1 MKVILKKAV
10 VVVTIG
16 MMAMLQSCSSNDDL
30 DGYTPTNFNVGG
42 KVEKGPFVRGTAI
55 QMQPLDADLDETGE
69 SFTSTITDNE
79 GTFTF
84 GSKLLKS
91 PYVKLSA
98 SGYYFNEVTGELSKG
113 TLALN
118 AVANLQNAADVNLNI
133 LSHLKYQRVM
143 DLVSK
148 DGKSFKEANNQ
159 AQEEVLKT
167 FGLEK
172 YAKTDVNHFSITSG
186 TDEAA
191 ALIAVSS
198 LILYNRSEAQITEYL
213 SQLSEEFAEDG
224 NFSETTKLQIRK
236 DMFSLES
243 KLPQIAENIK
253 KRYQEMGK
261 EVAVKNL
268 IYYFDWDGD
277 GTAGNEI
284 APENHPVSLEAN
296 NINVPM
302 EGGSYEVKVNTT
314 VPVYLERPSISGD
327 DISNLTPVWGMEIYE
342 TGSGSE
348 PSINYTKELNNNILK
363 VVVKAASFRK
373 EQTASIPLYDGM
385 GNVVASLSLTQQAN
399 PNAEIIVP
407 RLGSEGISLVSD
419 FMRSLSEAVTLE
431 AGINYCYTKIINNPR
446 LVAPS
451 LVAPISSS
459 EPNIRNCWIDSYQAL
474 NMIARLYRADAMYRA
489 VYSPYLNVYRDLC
502 YYQLLTWWGGV
513 VVIPNTGFDGYV
525 DSYVSRTSE
534 SGILQMLEEELLDAI
549 KDLDEKKCVAF
560 AINANDALFVSKDV
574 ARILLAKV
582 YMYQQK
588 WAAASELLQQV
599 VDKNIYSM
607 EKVPTKYTSENKD
620 LILALNFSNGSR
632 ASRVNVDGSPEDV
645 VPIMTT
651 TDVKL
656 LYAECEIHLGNN
668 AKASKYISEVGNI
681 NGISGTNVSV
691 EGIKQLRK
699 SLKLQDYFAFL
710 KRNGL
715 AMKEL
720 GLEKYQLLL
729 PIPQNEINA
738 NPNLTQNPGY

>member
-10 VVVTIG
+10 MVVTIG

-143 DLVSK
+143 DLVAK

-327 DISNLTPVWGMEIYE
+327 DISNLTPVLGMEIYE

-419 FMRSLSEAVTLE
+419 FMRSLSEAVTRE
-431 AGINYCYTKIINNPR
+431 AQINYRYTKIINDPR
-446 LVAPS
+446 F
-451 LVAPISSS
+451 VAPISSS
-459 EPNIRNCWIDSYQAL
+459 ESNIRKCWIDSYQAL

-534 SGILQMLEEELLDAI
+534 SDILQMLEEELLDAI
-549 KDLDEKKCVAF
+549 KNLDEKKCVAF
-560 AINANDALFVSKDV
+560 ATNANDALFVSKDV

-588 WAAASELLQQV
+588 WAAASNLLQQV

-620 LILALNFSNGSR
+620 LILALKFGIGSR
-632 ASRVNVDGSPEDV
+632 DSRVNVDGSPEDV

-656 LYAECEIHLGNN
+656 LYAECQIHLGNN

-729 PIPQNEINA
+729 PIPENELMV

>member
-42 KVEKGPFVRGTAI
+42 KIEKGPFVRGTAI

-143 DLVSK
+143 NLVAK

-284 APENHPVSLEAN
+284 APENHPVSLETN

-314 VPVYLERPSISGD
+314 VPVYLERPSFSEIENYPSVSVSG
-327 DISNLTPVWGMEIYE
+327 TEIYE
-342 TGSGSE
+342 TGSGNE
-348 PSINYTKELNNNILK
+348 PCINYTKELNNNILK

-373 EQTASIPLYDGM
+373 EQAVSIPLYDGM
-385 GNVVASLSLTQQAN
+385 GNEVACLNLTQQAN

-407 RLGSEGISLVSD
+407 RLGSVGISLVSD

-431 AGINYCYTKIINNPR
+431 AGMNYRYTKIINDSR
-446 LVAPS
+446 F
-451 LVAPISSS
+451 VAPIRSS
-459 EPNIRNCWIDSYQAL
+459 EPNIHNCWINSYQAL
-474 NMIARLYRADAMYRA
+474 NMIARLYRVDSMYRA

-502 YYQLLTWWGGV
+502 YYQMLTWWGGV
-513 VVIPNTGFDGYV
+513 VVIPNIGFDGYV

-560 AINANDALFVSKDV
+560 ATNANDALFVSKDV

-588 WAAASELLQQV
+588 WAAASNLLQQV

-620 LILALNFSNGSR
+620 LILALKFGIGSR
-632 ASRVNVDGSPEDV
+632 ASRVNVDGSPEEV

-681 NGISGTNVSV
+681 NGVSGTNVSV

-729 PIPQNEINA
+729 PIPQNELMG
-738 NPNLTQNPGY
+738 NPNLNQNPGY

>member
-55 QMQPLDADLDETGE
+55 QMQPLDAELDETGE

-143 DLVSK
+143 DLVAK

-159 AQEEVLKT
+159 AQEEVLKI

-284 APENHPVSLEAN
+284 APENHPVRLETN

-314 VPVYLERPSISGD
+314 VPVYLERPSIPGD
-327 DISNLTPVWGMEIYE
+327 DIYDNSTSVSGMEIYE
-342 TGSGSE
+342 TGSE
-348 PSINYTKELNNNILK
+348 PCINYTKELNNNILK

-373 EQTASIPLYDGM
+373 EQAVSIPLYDGM
-385 GNVVASLSLTQQAN
+385 GNVVASLNLTQQAN

-407 RLGSEGISLVSD
+407 RLGSDGIRLVSGL
-419 FMRSLSEAVTLE
+419 MERLANAVTLE
-431 AGINYCYTKIINNPR
+431 AQMNYRYTKIINDPHF
-446 LVAPS
+446 
-451 LVAPISSS
+451 VAPISSS
-459 EPNIRNCWIDSYQAL
+459 EPNINNCWRYSYQAL
-474 NMIARLYRADAMYRA
+474 NRIAMLYRADAMYRA

-502 YYQLLTWWGGV
+502 YYQMLIWWGGV
-513 VVIPNTGFDGYV
+513 VVVPNAGFE
-525 DSYVSRTSE
+525 SYADPSRTSE
-534 SGILQMLEEELLDAI
+534 SSILQMLEEELVEAI
-549 KDLDEKKCVAF
+549 RNLDEKKCVAF
-560 AINANDALFVSKDV
+560 ATNANDALFVSKDV

-588 WAAASELLQQV
+588 WAAASNLLQKV
-599 VDKNIYSM
+599 VDKSIYPI

-620 LILALNFSNGSR
+620 LILALMVGNESR
-632 ASRVNVDGSPEDV
+632 ASRVYADGSPEDV

-668 AKASKYISEVGNI
+668 AKASKYISEVDNV
-681 NGISGTNVSV
+681 NGISGTSVSV

-715 AMKEL
+715 AIKEL

-729 PIPQNEINA
+729 PIPQNEINM
-738 NPNLTQNPGY
+738 NPNMTQNPGY

>member
-143 DLVSK
+143 DLVAK

-284 APENHPVSLEAN
+284 APENHPVSLETN

-314 VPVYLERPSISGD
+314 VPVYLERPSIPGD
-327 DISNLTPVWGMEIYE
+327 DISNLTPVLGMGIYE

-373 EQTASIPLYDGM
+373 EQAVSIPLYDGM

-407 RLGSEGISLVSD
+407 RLGSDGISCVSE
-419 FMRSLSEAVTLE
+419 FMKSLANAVTLE
-431 AGINYCYTKIINNPR
+431 AQMNFRYTKIINDPNF
-446 LVAPS
+446 
-451 LVAPISSS
+451 VAPIRSS
-459 EPNIRNCWIDSYQAL
+459 EPNIRKCWNDSYQAL
-474 NMIARLYRADAMYRA
+474 NMIARLYRADTMYRA

-502 YYQLLTWWGGV
+502 YYQMLIWWGGV
-513 VVIPNTGFDGYV
+513 VVMPNAGFEGYA
-525 DSYVSRTSE
+525 DSYVPRTSE
-534 SGILQMLEEELLDAI
+534 SSILQMLEEELVEAI
-549 KDLDEKKCVAF
+549 RNLDEKKCVAF
-560 AINANDALFVSKDV
+560 ATNANDALFVSKDV

-588 WAAASELLQQV
+588 WAAASNLLQQV

-607 EKVPTKYTSENKD
+607 EKVPTKYTSESKD
-620 LILALNFSNGSR
+620 LILALKVGNESR
-632 ASRVNVDGSPEDV
+632 ASRVNVDGSPEEV

-729 PIPQNEINA
+729 PIPQDEINA
-738 NPNLTQNPGY
+738 NPSLNQNPGY

>member
-143 DLVSK
+143 NLVSK

-327 DISNLTPVWGMEIYE
+327 DISNLTPVLGMEIYE

-431 AGINYCYTKIINNPR
+431 AGINYRYTKIINDPR
-446 LVAPS
+446 F
-451 LVAPISSS
+451 VAPISSS

-502 YYQLLTWWGGV
+502 YYQMLIWWGGV
-513 VVIPNTGFDGYV
+513 VVMPNAGFEGYA
-525 DSYVSRTSE
+525 DSYVPRTSE
-534 SGILQMLEEELLDAI
+534 SSILQMLEEELVEAI
-549 KDLDEKKCVAF
+549 RNLDEKKCVAF
-560 AINANDALFVSKDV
+560 ATNANDALFVSKDV

-588 WAAASELLQQV
+588 WAAASDLLQQV

-620 LILALNFSNGSR
+620 LIWSFAEYR
-632 ASRVNVDGSPEDV
+632 ITRVSRVYVDGSPEEV

-656 LYAECEIHLGNN
+656 LYAECQIHLGNN
-668 AKASKYISEVGNI
+668 AKASKYISEVGNV
-681 NGISGTNVSV
+681 NGISGTNISV

-729 PIPQNEINA
+729 PIPQNGIDM

>member
-143 DLVSK
+143 DLVAK

-284 APENHPVSLEAN
+284 APENHPVSLETN

-314 VPVYLERPSISGD
+314 VPVYLERPSFSEIENYPSVSVSG
-327 DISNLTPVWGMEIYE
+327 TEIYE
-342 TGSGSE
+342 TGSGNE
-348 PSINYTKELNNNILK
+348 PCINYTKELNNNILK

-373 EQTASIPLYDGM
+373 EQAVSIPLYDGM
-385 GNVVASLSLTQQAN
+385 GNVVARLNLTQQAN

-407 RLGSEGISLVSD
+407 RLGSDGISCVSE
-419 FMRSLSEAVTLE
+419 FMKSLSDAVTVE
-431 AGINYCYTKIINNPR
+431 AQMNYRYTKIINDSR
-446 LVAPS
+446 F
-451 LVAPISSS
+451 VAPIRSS
-459 EPNIRNCWIDSYQAL
+459 EPNIHNCYINSYQAL

-489 VYSPYLNVYRDLC
+489 VYSPYLNVYRDMC
-502 YYQLLTWWGGV
+502 YYQMLIWWGGV
-513 VVIPNTGFDGYV
+513 VVVPNAGFEGYA
-525 DSYVSRTSE
+525 DSYVPRTSE
-534 SGILQMLEEELLDAI
+534 SSILQMLEEELVEAI
-549 KDLDEKKCVAF
+549 RNLDEKKCVAF
-560 AINANDALFVSKDV
+560 ATNANDALFVSKDV

-588 WAAASELLQQV
+588 WAAASNLLQQV

-620 LILALNFSNGSR
+620 LILALKVGNESR
-632 ASRVNVDGSPEDV
+632 DSRVNVDGSPEKV

-668 AKASKYISEVGNI
+668 AKASKYISEVDNV
-681 NGISGTNVSV
+681 NGISGTSVSV

-729 PIPQNEINA
+729 PIPQDEINA
-738 NPNLTQNPGY
+738 NPSLNQNPGY

>member
-143 DLVSK
+143 DLVAK

-314 VPVYLERPSISGD
+314 VPVYLERPSFSEIENYPSVSVSGM
-327 DISNLTPVWGMEIYE
+327 GIYE

-373 EQTASIPLYDGM
+373 EQAVSIPLYDGM
-385 GNVVASLSLTQQAN
+385 GNEVARLNLTQQAN

-407 RLGSEGISLVSD
+407 RLGSDGISCVSE
-419 FMRSLSEAVTLE
+419 FMESLANAVTLE
-431 AGINYCYTKIINNPR
+431 AQMNYRYTKIINDSR
-446 LVAPS
+446 F
-451 LVAPISSS
+451 VAPIRSN

-560 AINANDALFVSKDV
+560 ATNANDALFVSKDV

-588 WAAASELLQQV
+588 WAAASNLLQQV

-620 LILALNFSNGSR
+620 LILALKFGNGSR

-681 NGISGTNVSV
+681 NGISGTTVSV

-729 PIPQNEINA
+729 PIPQNELMV

>member
-84 GSKLLKS
+84 GSKQLKS

-133 LSHLKYQRVM
+133 LSHRKYQRVM
-143 DLVSK
+143 DLVAK

-284 APENHPVSLEAN
+284 APENHPVSLETN
-296 NINVPM
+296 NINVPI

-314 VPVYLERPSISGD
+314 VPVYLERPSFSEIENYPSVSVSG
-327 DISNLTPVWGMEIYE
+327 TEIYE
-342 TGSGSE
+342 AGSGSE
-348 PSINYTKELNNNILK
+348 PCINYTKELNNNILK

-373 EQTASIPLYDGM
+373 EQAVSIPLYDGM
-385 GNVVASLSLTQQAN
+385 GNEVTRLNLTQQAN

-407 RLGSEGISLVSD
+407 RLGSVGISCVSE
-419 FMRSLSEAVTLE
+419 FMMSLAKAVTLE
-431 AGINYCYTKIINNPR
+431 AQMNYRYTKIIND
-446 LVAPS
+446 PS
-451 LVAPISSS
+451 FVAPIRSN
-459 EPNIRNCWIDSYQAL
+459 ETNIHNCWINSYQAL

-502 YYQLLTWWGGV
+502 YYQMLIWWGGV
-513 VVIPNTGFDGYV
+513 VVMPNAGFEGYA
-525 DSYVSRTSE
+525 DSYVPRTSE
-534 SGILQMLEEELLDAI
+534 SSILQMLEEELVEAI
-549 KDLDEKKCVAF
+549 RNLDEKKCVAF
-560 AINANDALFVSKDV
+560 ATNANDALFVSKDV

-588 WAAASELLQQV
+588 WAAASNLLQQV

-607 EKVPTKYTSENKD
+607 EKVPTKYTSENKN
-620 LILALNFSNGSR
+620 LILALKFGNESR
-632 ASRVNVDGSPEDV
+632 ASRVYVDGSPEKV
-645 VPIMTT
+645 VPIMTS

-668 AKASKYISEVGNI
+668 AKASKYISEVSNI
-681 NGISGTNVSV
+681 NGISRTNVSV

-738 NPNLTQNPGY
+738 NPSLNQNPGY

>member
-1 MKVILKKAV
+1 
-10 VVVTIG
+10 
-16 MMAMLQSCSSNDDL
+16 
-30 DGYTPTNFNVGG
+30 
-42 KVEKGPFVRGTAI
+42 
-55 QMQPLDADLDETGE
+55 
-69 SFTSTITDNE
+69 
-79 GTFTF
+79 
-84 GSKLLKS
+84 
-91 PYVKLSA
+91 
-98 SGYYFNEVTGELSKG
+98 
-113 TLALN
+113 
-118 AVANLQNAADVNLNI
+118 
-133 LSHLKYQRVM
+133 M
-143 DLVSK
+143 DLVAK

-243 KLPQIAENIK
+243 KLSQIAENIK

-284 APENHPVSLEAN
+284 APENHPVSLETN

-314 VPVYLERPSISGD
+314 VPVYLERPSIPGD
-327 DISNLTPVWGMEIYE
+327 DIYDNSTSVWGMKIYE
-342 TGSGSE
+342 TGSGSV
-348 PSINYTKELNNNILK
+348 PSINYTKELKNNILK

-373 EQTASIPLYDGM
+373 EQAVSIPLYDGM
-385 GNVVASLSLTQQAN
+385 GNVVARLNLTQQAN

-407 RLGSEGISLVSD
+407 RLGSDGISCVSE
-419 FMRSLSEAVTLE
+419 FMKSLSDAVTVE
-431 AGINYCYTKIINNPR
+431 AQMNYRYTKIINDSR
-446 LVAPS
+446 F
-451 LVAPISSS
+451 VAPIRSS
-459 EPNIRNCWIDSYQAL
+459 EPNIHNCWINSYQAL

-489 VYSPYLNVYRDLC
+489 VYSPYLNVYRDMC
-502 YYQLLTWWGGV
+502 YYQMLIWWGGV
-513 VVIPNTGFDGYV
+513 VVVPNAGFE
-525 DSYVSRTSE
+525 SYADPSRTSE
-534 SGILQMLEEELLDAI
+534 SSILQMLEEELVEAI
-549 KDLDEKKCVAF
+549 RNLDEKKCVAF
-560 AINANDALFVSKDV
+560 ATNANDALFVSKDV

-588 WAAASELLQQV
+588 WAAASNLLQKV
-599 VDKNIYSM
+599 VDKSIYPI

-620 LILALNFSNGSR
+620 LILALMVGNESR
-632 ASRVNVDGSPEDV
+632 ASRVYVDGSPEDV

-668 AKASKYISEVGNI
+668 AKASKYISEVDNV
-681 NGISGTNVSV
+681 NGISGTSVSV

-715 AMKEL
+715 AIKEL

-729 PIPQNEINA
+729 PIPENA
-738 NPNLTQNPGY
+738 IDMNPNLTQNPGY

>member
-143 DLVSK
+143 DLVAK

-327 DISNLTPVWGMEIYE
+327 DIYDNTTPVLEIGIYE
-342 TGSGSE
+342 TGSGNE
-348 PSINYTKELNNNILK
+348 PCINYTKELNNNILK

-373 EQTASIPLYDGM
+373 EQAVSIPLYDGM
-385 GNVVASLSLTQQAN
+385 GNEVASLNLTQQAN
-399 PNAEIIVP
+399 PNAGIIVP
-407 RLGSEGISLVSD
+407 RLGSDGISCVFG
-419 FMRSLSEAVTLE
+419 FMESLANAVTLE
-431 AGINYCYTKIINNPR
+431 AQMNYRYTKIIND
-446 LVAPS
+446 PS
-451 LVAPISSS
+451 FVAPIRSS
-459 EPNIRNCWIDSYQAL
+459 ESNIHDCWINSYQAL
-474 NMIARLYRADAMYRA
+474 NRIASLYRADAMYRA

-502 YYQLLTWWGGV
+502 YYQMLIWWGGV
-513 VVIPNTGFDGYV
+513 VVMPNAGFGSCADP
-525 DSYVSRTSE
+525 SRTSE
-534 SGILQMLEEELLDAI
+534 SSILQMLEEELVEAI
-549 KDLDEKKCVAF
+549 RNLDEKKCVAF
-560 AINANDALFVSKDV
+560 ATNANDALFVSKDV

-588 WAAASELLQQV
+588 WAAASDLLQKV

-607 EKVPTKYTSENKD
+607 EKVPTKYTSESKD
-620 LILALNFSNGSR
+620 LILALMFGIGSR
-632 ASRVNVDGSPEDV
+632 ASRVNVDGSPEEV

-656 LYAECEIHLGNN
+656 LYAECQIHLGNN

-715 AMKEL
+715 AIKEL

-729 PIPQNEINA
+729 PIPQNEINM
-738 NPNLTQNPGY
+738 NPNMTQNPGY

>member
-143 DLVSK
+143 DLVAK

-268 IYYFDWDGD
+268 IYFFDWDGD

-284 APENHPVSLEAN
+284 APENHPVRLETN

-314 VPVYLERPSISGD
+314 VPVYLERPSIPGD
-327 DISNLTPVWGMEIYE
+327 DIYDNSTSVLGMKIYE

-348 PSINYTKELNNNILK
+348 PCINYSKELNNNILK

-373 EQTASIPLYDGM
+373 EQAVSIPLYDGM
-385 GNVVASLSLTQQAN
+385 GNVVARLNLTQQAN

-407 RLGSEGISLVSD
+407 RLGSDGISLVSD

-446 LVAPS
+446 LVAP
-451 LVAPISSS
+451 ISSFNENLINYWS
-459 EPNIRNCWIDSYQAL
+459 NEYSSL
-474 NMIARLYRADAMYRA
+474 NLIAYLYRADSMYRA
-489 VYSPYLNVYRDLC
+489 VYSPYLNVYRDMC
-502 YYQLLTWWGGV
+502 YYQMLIWWGGV
-513 VVIPNTGFDGYV
+513 VVVPNAGFE
-525 DSYVSRTSE
+525 SYADPSRTSE
-534 SGILQMLEEELLDAI
+534 SSILQMLEEELVEAI
-549 KDLDEKKCVAF
+549 RNLDEKKCVAF
-560 AINANDALFVSKDV
+560 ATNANDALFVSKDV

-588 WAAASELLQQV
+588 WAAASNLLQKV
-599 VDKNIYSM
+599 VDKSIYPI

-620 LILALNFSNGSR
+620 LILALMVGNESR
-632 ASRVNVDGSPEDV
+632 ASRVYVDGSPEDV

-668 AKASKYISEVGNI
+668 AKASKYISEVDNV
-681 NGISGTNVSV
+681 NGISGTSVSV
-691 EGIKQLRK
+691 EGINQLRK

-715 AMKEL
+715 AIKEL

-729 PIPQNEINA
+729 PIPQNEINM
-738 NPNLTQNPGY
+738 NPNMTQNPGY

>member
-143 DLVSK
+143 DLVAK

-268 IYYFDWDGD
+268 IYFFDWDGD

-284 APENHPVSLEAN
+284 APENHPVSLETN

-314 VPVYLERPSISGD
+314 VPVYLERPSIPGD
-327 DISNLTPVWGMEIYE
+327 DIYDNSTSVLGMKIYE
-342 TGSGSE
+342 TGSGIE
-348 PSINYTKELNNNILK
+348 PCINYSKELNNNILK

-373 EQTASIPLYDGM
+373 EQAVSIPLYDGM
-385 GNVVASLSLTQQAN
+385 GNVVARLNLTQQAN

-407 RLGSEGISLVSD
+407 RLGSDGISLVSD
-419 FMRSLSEAVTLE
+419 FMRSLSETVTLE

-446 LVAPS
+446 LVAP
-451 LVAPISSS
+451 ISSFNENLINYWS
-459 EPNIRNCWIDSYQAL
+459 NEYSSL
-474 NMIARLYRADAMYRA
+474 NLIAYLYRADSMYRA
-489 VYSPYLNVYRDLC
+489 VYSPYLNVYRDMC
-502 YYQLLTWWGGV
+502 YYQMLIWWGGV
-513 VVIPNTGFDGYV
+513 VVVPKAGFE
-525 DSYVSRTSE
+525 SYADPSRTSE
-534 SGILQMLEEELLDAI
+534 SSILQMLEEELVEAI
-549 KDLDEKKCVAF
+549 RNLDEKKCVAF
-560 AINANDALFVSKDV
+560 ATNANDALFVSKDV

-588 WAAASELLQQV
+588 WAAASNLLQKV
-599 VDKNIYSM
+599 VDKSIYPI

-620 LILALNFSNGSR
+620 LILALMVGNESR
-632 ASRVNVDGSPEDV
+632 ASRVYVDGSPEDV

-668 AKASKYISEVGNI
+668 AKASKYISEVDNV
-681 NGISGTNVSV
+681 NGISGTSVSV

-720 GLEKYQLLL
+720 GLEKNQLLL
-729 PIPQNEINA
+729 PIPENA
-738 NPNLTQNPGY
+738 IDMNPNLTQNPGY

>member
-84 GSKLLKS
+84 GFKLLKS

-143 DLVSK
+143 DLVAK

-268 IYYFDWDGD
+268 IYFFDWDGD

-284 APENHPVSLEAN
+284 APENHPVSLETN

-314 VPVYLERPSISGD
+314 VPVYLERPSIPGD
-327 DISNLTPVWGMEIYE
+327 DIYDNSTSVLGMKIYE

-348 PSINYTKELNNNILK
+348 PCINYSKELNNNILK

-373 EQTASIPLYDGM
+373 EQAVSIPLYDGM
-385 GNVVASLSLTQQAN
+385 GNVVARLNLTQQAN

-407 RLGSEGISLVSD
+407 RLGSDGISCVSE
-419 FMRSLSEAVTLE
+419 FMKSLANAVTLE
-431 AGINYCYTKIINNPR
+431 AQMNYRYTKIIND
-446 LVAPS
+446 PS
-451 LVAPISSS
+451 FVAPIRSS
-459 EPNIRNCWIDSYQAL
+459 ESNIHNCYINSYQAL

-489 VYSPYLNVYRDLC
+489 VYSPYLNVYRDMC
-502 YYQLLTWWGGV
+502 YYQMLIWWGGV
-513 VVIPNTGFDGYV
+513 VVVPNAGFEGYA
-525 DSYVSRTSE
+525 DSYVPRTSE
-534 SGILQMLEEELLDAI
+534 SSILQMLEEELVEAI
-549 KDLDEKKCVAF
+549 RNLDEKKCVAF
-560 AINANDALFVSKDV
+560 ATNANDALFVSKDV

-588 WAAASELLQQV
+588 WAAASNLLQQV

-620 LILALNFSNGSR
+620 LILALKVGNESR
-632 ASRVNVDGSPEDV
+632 DSRVNVDGSPEKV

-668 AKASKYISEVGNI
+668 AKASKYISEVDNV
-681 NGISGTNVSV
+681 NGISGTSVSV

-729 PIPQNEINA
+729 PIPQDEINA
-738 NPNLTQNPGY
+738 NPSLNQNPGY

>member
-133 LSHLKYQRVM
+133 LAHLKYQRVM
-143 DLVSK
+143 DLVAK

-284 APENHPVSLEAN
+284 APENHPVSLETN

-314 VPVYLERPSISGD
+314 VPVYLERPSFSEIENYPSVSVSG
-327 DISNLTPVWGMEIYE
+327 TEIYE
-342 TGSGSE
+342 TGSGNE
-348 PSINYTKELNNNILK
+348 PCINYTKELNNNILK

-373 EQTASIPLYDGM
+373 EQAVSIPLYDGM
-385 GNVVASLSLTQQAN
+385 GNEVACLNLTQQAN

-407 RLGSEGISLVSD
+407 RLGSVGISLVSD
-419 FMRSLSEAVTLE
+419 FMSSLSEAVNLE
-431 AGINYCYTKIINNPR
+431 AGMNYRYTKIINDFR
-446 LVAPS
+446 F
-451 LVAPISSS
+451 VAPISSS
-459 EPNIRNCWIDSYQAL
+459 EPNIRKCWNDSYQAL

-502 YYQLLTWWGGV
+502 YYQMLIWWGGV
-513 VVIPNTGFDGYV
+513 VVMPNAGFEGYA
-525 DSYVSRTSE
+525 DSYVPRTSE
-534 SGILQMLEEELLDAI
+534 SSILQMLEEELLDAI

-560 AINANDALFVSKDV
+560 ATNANDALFVSKDV

-588 WAAASELLQQV
+588 WAAASNLLQQV

-607 EKVPTKYTSENKD
+607 EKVPTKYTSESKD
-620 LILALNFSNGSR
+620 LILALKVGNESR
-632 ASRVNVDGSPEDV
+632 ASRVNVDGSPEEV

-668 AKASKYISEVGNI
+668 AKSSKYISEVDNV
-681 NGISGTNVSV
+681 NGISGTSVSV

-729 PIPQNEINA
+729 PIPQNGIDM

>member
-143 DLVSK
+143 DLVAK

-277 GTAGNEI
+277 GIAGNEI
-284 APENHPVSLEAN
+284 APENHPVSLETN

-314 VPVYLERPSISGD
+314 VPVYLERPSFSEIENYPSVSVSG
-327 DISNLTPVWGMEIYE
+327 TEIYE
-342 TGSGSE
+342 TGSGNE
-348 PSINYTKELNNNILK
+348 PCINYTKELNNNILK

-373 EQTASIPLYDGM
+373 EQAVSIPLYDGM
-385 GNVVASLSLTQQAN
+385 GNEVACLNLTQQAN

-407 RLGSEGISLVSD
+407 RLGSVGISLVSD
-419 FMRSLSEAVTLE
+419 FMRSLSEAVTRE
-431 AGINYCYTKIINNPR
+431 AGMNYRYTKIINDPR
-446 LVAPS
+446 F
-451 LVAPISSS
+451 VAPIRSS
-459 EPNIRNCWIDSYQAL
+459 ETNIHNCWIDSYQAL

-560 AINANDALFVSKDV
+560 ATNANDALFVSKDV

-588 WAAASELLQQV
+588 WAAASNLLQQV

-620 LILALNFSNGSR
+620 LILALKFGIGSR
-632 ASRVNVDGSPEDV
+632 ASRVNVDGSPEEV

-729 PIPQNEINA
+729 PIPENHCC
-738 NPNLTQNPGY
+738 PV

>member
-16 MMAMLQSCSSNDDL
+16 MMAMLQSCSSKDDL

-314 VPVYLERPSISGD
+314 VPVYLERPSFSEIENYPSVSVSGM
-327 DISNLTPVWGMEIYE
+327 GIYE

-373 EQTASIPLYDGM
+373 EQAVSIPLYDGM

-407 RLGSEGISLVSD
+407 RLGSDGISLVSG
-419 FMRSLSEAVTLE
+419 FMRSLSEAVTRE
-431 AGINYCYTKIINNPR
+431 AQINYRYTKIINDPR
-446 LVAPS
+446 F
-451 LVAPISSS
+451 VAPISSS
-459 EPNIRNCWIDSYQAL
+459 ESNICNCWSDSYQTL

-525 DSYVSRTSE
+525 DRYISKTSE
-534 SGILQMLEEELLDAI
+534 SSILQMLEEELVDAI

-560 AINANDALFVSKDV
+560 ATNANDALFVSKDV

-588 WAAASELLQQV
+588 WAAASNLLQQV

-620 LILALNFSNGSR
+620 LILALKFGIGSR

-656 LYAECEIHLGNN
+656 LYAECQIHLGNN

-729 PIPQNEINA
+729 PIPENELMV

>member
-143 DLVSK
+143 DLVAK

-268 IYYFDWDGD
+268 IYFFDWDGD

-284 APENHPVSLEAN
+284 APENHPVSLETN

-314 VPVYLERPSISGD
+314 VPVYLERPSIPGD
-327 DISNLTPVWGMEIYE
+327 DIYDNSTSVLGMKIYE

-348 PSINYTKELNNNILK
+348 PCINYTKELNNNILK

-373 EQTASIPLYDGM
+373 EQAVSIPLYDGM
-385 GNVVASLSLTQQAN
+385 GNEVACLNLTQQAN

-407 RLGSEGISLVSD
+407 RLGSDGISLVSD

-446 LVAPS
+446 LVAP
-451 LVAPISSS
+451 ISSFNENLINYWS
-459 EPNIRNCWIDSYQAL
+459 NEYSSL
-474 NMIARLYRADAMYRA
+474 NLIAYLYRADSMYRA
-489 VYSPYLNVYRDLC
+489 VYSPYLNVYRDMC
-502 YYQLLTWWGGV
+502 YYQMLIWWGGV
-513 VVIPNTGFDGYV
+513 VVVPNAGFE
-525 DSYVSRTSE
+525 SYADPSRTSE
-534 SGILQMLEEELLDAI
+534 SSILQMLEEELVEAI
-549 KDLDEKKCVAF
+549 RNLDEKKCVAF
-560 AINANDALFVSKDV
+560 ATNANDALFVSKDV

-588 WAAASELLQQV
+588 WAAASNLLQKV
-599 VDKNIYSM
+599 VDKSIYPI

-620 LILALNFSNGSR
+620 LILALMVGNESR
-632 ASRVNVDGSPEDV
+632 ASRVYVDGSPEDV

-668 AKASKYISEVGNI
+668 AKASKYISEVDNV
-681 NGISGTNVSV
+681 NGISGTSVSV

-715 AMKEL
+715 AIKEL

-729 PIPQNEINA
+729 PIPQNEINM
-738 NPNLTQNPGY
+738 NPNMTQNPGY

>member
-1 MKVILKKAV
+1 
-10 VVVTIG
+10 
-16 MMAMLQSCSSNDDL
+16 
-30 DGYTPTNFNVGG
+30 
-42 KVEKGPFVRGTAI
+42 
-55 QMQPLDADLDETGE
+55 MQPLDADLDETGE

-118 AVANLQNAADVNLNI
+118 AVAILQNAADVNLNI

-143 DLVSK
+143 DLVAK

-284 APENHPVSLEAN
+284 APENHPVSLETN

-314 VPVYLERPSISGD
+314 VPVYLERPSIPGD
-327 DISNLTPVWGMEIYE
+327 DIYDNSTSVLGMKIYE

-348 PSINYTKELNNNILK
+348 PCINYSKELNNNILK

-373 EQTASIPLYDGM
+373 EQAVSIPLYDGM
-385 GNVVASLSLTQQAN
+385 GNVVARLNLTQQAN

-407 RLGSEGISLVSD
+407 RLGSDGISLVSD
-419 FMRSLSEAVTLE
+419 FMRSLSETVTLE

-446 LVAPS
+446 LVAP
-451 LVAPISSS
+451 ISSFNENLINYWS
-459 EPNIRNCWIDSYQAL
+459 NEYSSL
-474 NMIARLYRADAMYRA
+474 NLIAYLYRADSMYRA
-489 VYSPYLNVYRDLC
+489 VYSPYLNVYRDMC
-502 YYQLLTWWGGV
+502 YYQMLIWWGGV
-513 VVIPNTGFDGYV
+513 VVVPNAGFE
-525 DSYVSRTSE
+525 SYADPSRTSE
-534 SGILQMLEEELLDAI
+534 SSILQMLEEELVEAI
-549 KDLDEKKCVAF
+549 RNLDEKKCVAF
-560 AINANDALFVSKDV
+560 ATNANDALFVSKDV

-588 WAAASELLQQV
+588 WAAASNLLQKV
-599 VDKNIYSM
+599 VDKSIYPI

-620 LILALNFSNGSR
+620 LILALMVGNESR
-632 ASRVNVDGSPEDV
+632 ASRVYVDGSPEDV

-668 AKASKYISEVGNI
+668 AKASKYISEVDNV
-681 NGISGTNVSV
+681 NGISGTSVSV

-715 AMKEL
+715 AIKEL

-729 PIPQNEINA
+729 PIPENA
-738 NPNLTQNPGY
+738 IDMNPNLTQNPGY

>member
-143 DLVSK
+143 DLVAK

-284 APENHPVSLEAN
+284 APENHPISLETN

-314 VPVYLERPSISGD
+314 VPVYLERPSFSEIENYPSVSVSGM
-327 DISNLTPVWGMEIYE
+327 GIYE

-373 EQTASIPLYDGM
+373 EQAVSIPLYDGM

-419 FMRSLSEAVTLE
+419 FMRSLSEAVTVE
-431 AGINYCYTKIINNPR
+431 AQINYRYTKIINDSR
-446 LVAPS
+446 F
-451 LVAPISSS
+451 VAPIRSS

-560 AINANDALFVSKDV
+560 ATNANDALFVSKDV

-607 EKVPTKYTSENKD
+607 EKVTTKYTSENKD
-620 LILALNFSNGSR
+620 LILALKFGNGSR
-632 ASRVNVDGSPEDV
+632 ASRVNVDGSSEDV

-729 PIPQNEINA
+729 PIPQNELMV

>member
-1 MKVILKKAV
+1 
-10 VVVTIG
+10 
-16 MMAMLQSCSSNDDL
+16 
-30 DGYTPTNFNVGG
+30 
-42 KVEKGPFVRGTAI
+42 
-55 QMQPLDADLDETGE
+55 
-69 SFTSTITDNE
+69 
-79 GTFTF
+79 
-84 GSKLLKS
+84 
-91 PYVKLSA
+91 
-98 SGYYFNEVTGELSKG
+98 
-113 TLALN
+113 
-118 AVANLQNAADVNLNI
+118 
-133 LSHLKYQRVM
+133 
-143 DLVSK
+143 
-148 DGKSFKEANNQ
+148 
-159 AQEEVLKT
+159 
-167 FGLEK
+167 
-172 YAKTDVNHFSITSG
+172 
-186 TDEAA
+186 
-191 ALIAVSS
+191 
-198 LILYNRSEAQITEYL
+198 
-213 SQLSEEFAEDG
+213 
-224 NFSETTKLQIRK
+224 
-236 DMFSLES
+236 MFSLES

-284 APENHPVSLEAN
+284 APENHPVSLETN

-314 VPVYLERPSISGD
+314 VPVYLERPSIPSD
-327 DISNLTPVWGMEIYE
+327 DKYDNLTSVPGMGIYE

-348 PSINYTKELNNNILK
+348 PCINYTKELNNNILK

-373 EQTASIPLYDGM
+373 EQAVSIPLYDGM
-385 GNVVASLSLTQQAN
+385 GNVVASLNLTQQAN
-399 PNAEIIVP
+399 PNAGIIVP
-407 RLGSEGISLVSD
+407 RLGSDGISCVFG
-419 FMRSLSEAVTLE
+419 FMESLANAVTLE
-431 AGINYCYTKIINNPR
+431 AQMNYRYTKIIND
-446 LVAPS
+446 PS
-451 LVAPISSS
+451 FVAPIRSS
-459 EPNIRNCWIDSYQAL
+459 ESNIHDCWINSYQAL
-474 NMIARLYRADAMYRA
+474 NRIASLYRADAMYRA

-502 YYQLLTWWGGV
+502 YYQMLIWWGGV
-513 VVIPNTGFDGYV
+513 VVMPNAGFGSCADP
-525 DSYVSRTSE
+525 SRTSE
-534 SGILQMLEEELLDAI
+534 SSILQMLEEELVEAI
-549 KDLDEKKCVAF
+549 RNLDEKKCVAF
-560 AINANDALFVSKDV
+560 ATNANDALFVSKDV

-588 WAAASELLQQV
+588 WAAASNLLQQV

-620 LILALNFSNGSR
+620 LILALKLLGIESR
-632 ASRVNVDGSPEDV
+632 ASRVNVDGSPEKV

-668 AKASKYISEVGNI
+668 AKASKYISEVDNV
-681 NGISGTNVSV
+681 NGISGTSVSV

-729 PIPQNEINA
+729 PIPQNGIDM

>member
-1 MKVILKKAV
+1 MKVFLKKAV

-143 DLVSK
+143 DLVAK

-284 APENHPVSLEAN
+284 APENHPVSLETN

-314 VPVYLERPSISGD
+314 VPVYLERPSIPGD
-327 DISNLTPVWGMEIYE
+327 DIYDNSTSVLGMKIYE

-348 PSINYTKELNNNILK
+348 PCINYSKELNNNILK

-373 EQTASIPLYDGM
+373 EQAVSIPLYDGM
-385 GNVVASLSLTQQAN
+385 GNVVARLNLTQQAN

-407 RLGSEGISLVSD
+407 RLGSDGISLVSD

-446 LVAPS
+446 LVAP
-451 LVAPISSS
+451 ISSFNENLINYWS
-459 EPNIRNCWIDSYQAL
+459 NEYSSL
-474 NMIARLYRADAMYRA
+474 NLIAYLYRADSMYRA
-489 VYSPYLNVYRDLC
+489 VYSPYLNVYRDMC
-502 YYQLLTWWGGV
+502 YYQMLIWWGGV
-513 VVIPNTGFDGYV
+513 VVVPNAGFE
-525 DSYVSRTSE
+525 SYADPSRTSE
-534 SGILQMLEEELLDAI
+534 SSILQMLEEELVEAI
-549 KDLDEKKCVAF
+549 RNLDEKKCVAF
-560 AINANDALFVSKDV
+560 ATNANDALFVSKDV

-588 WAAASELLQQV
+588 WAAASNLLQKV
-599 VDKNIYSM
+599 VDKSIYPI

-620 LILALNFSNGSR
+620 LILALMVGNESR
-632 ASRVNVDGSPEDV
+632 ASRVYVDGSPEDV

-668 AKASKYISEVGNI
+668 AKASKYISEVDNV
-681 NGISGTNVSV
+681 NGISGTSVSV

-715 AMKEL
+715 AIKEL

-729 PIPQNEINA
+729 PIPENA
-738 NPNLTQNPGY
+738 IDMNPNLTQNPGY

>member
-143 DLVSK
+143 DLVAK

-284 APENHPVSLEAN
+284 APENHPVSLETN

-314 VPVYLERPSISGD
+314 VPVYLERPSIPGD
-327 DISNLTPVWGMEIYE
+327 DIYDNSTSVWGMKIYE
-342 TGSGSE
+342 TGSGSV
-348 PSINYTKELNNNILK
+348 PSINYTKELKNNILK

-373 EQTASIPLYDGM
+373 EQAVSIPLYDGM
-385 GNVVASLSLTQQAN
+385 GNVVARLNLTQQAN

-407 RLGSEGISLVSD
+407 RLGSDGISLVSD

-446 LVAPS
+446 LVAP
-451 LVAPISSS
+451 ISSFNENLINYWS
-459 EPNIRNCWIDSYQAL
+459 NEYSSL
-474 NMIARLYRADAMYRA
+474 NLIAYLYRADSMYRA
-489 VYSPYLNVYRDLC
+489 VYSPYLNVYRDMC
-502 YYQLLTWWGGV
+502 YYQMLIWWGGV
-513 VVIPNTGFDGYV
+513 VVVPNAGFE
-525 DSYVSRTSE
+525 SYADPSRTSE
-534 SGILQMLEEELLDAI
+534 SSILQMLEEELVEAI
-549 KDLDEKKCVAF
+549 RNLDEKKCVAF
-560 AINANDALFVSKDV
+560 ATNANDALFVSKDV

-588 WAAASELLQQV
+588 WAAASNLLQKV
-599 VDKNIYSM
+599 VDKSIYPI

-620 LILALNFSNGSR
+620 LILALMVGNESR
-632 ASRVNVDGSPEDV
+632 ASRVYVDGSPEDV

-668 AKASKYISEVGNI
+668 AKASKYISEVDNV
-681 NGISGTNVSV
+681 NGISGTSVSV

-715 AMKEL
+715 AIKEL

-738 NPNLTQNPGY
+738 YPSLNQNPGY

>member
-143 DLVSK
+143 DLVAK

-268 IYYFDWDGD
+268 IYFFDWDGD

-284 APENHPVSLEAN
+284 APENHPVSLETN

-314 VPVYLERPSISGD
+314 VPVYLERPSIPGD
-327 DISNLTPVWGMEIYE
+327 DIYDNSTSVLGMKIYE

-348 PSINYTKELNNNILK
+348 PCINYSKELNNNILK

-373 EQTASIPLYDGM
+373 EQAVSIPLYDGM
-385 GNVVASLSLTQQAN
+385 GNVVARLNLTQQAN

-407 RLGSEGISLVSD
+407 RLGSDGISLVSD

-446 LVAPS
+446 LVAP
-451 LVAPISSS
+451 ISSFNENLINYWS
-459 EPNIRNCWIDSYQAL
+459 NEYSSL
-474 NMIARLYRADAMYRA
+474 NLIAYLYRADSMYRA
-489 VYSPYLNVYRDLC
+489 VYSPYLNVYRDMC
-502 YYQLLTWWGGV
+502 YYQMLIWWGGV
-513 VVIPNTGFDGYV
+513 VVVPNAGFE
-525 DSYVSRTSE
+525 SYADPSRTSE
-534 SGILQMLEEELLDAI
+534 SCILQMLEEELVEAI
-549 KDLDEKKCVAF
+549 RNLDEKKCVAF
-560 AINANDALFVSKDV
+560 ATNANDALFVSKDV

-588 WAAASELLQQV
+588 WAAASNLLQKV
-599 VDKNIYSM
+599 VDKSIYPI

-620 LILALNFSNGSR
+620 LILALMVGNESR
-632 ASRVNVDGSPEDV
+632 ASRVYVDGSPEDV

-668 AKASKYISEVGNI
+668 AKASKYISEVDNV
-681 NGISGTNVSV
+681 NGISGTSVSV

-715 AMKEL
+715 AIKEL

-729 PIPQNEINA
+729 PIPQNEINM
-738 NPNLTQNPGY
+738 NPNMTQNPGY

>member
-268 IYYFDWDGD
+268 IYFFDWDGD

-284 APENHPVSLEAN
+284 APENHPVSLETN

-314 VPVYLERPSISGD
+314 VPVYLERPSFSEIENYPSVSVSG
-327 DISNLTPVWGMEIYE
+327 TEIYE
-342 TGSGSE
+342 TGSGNE
-348 PSINYTKELNNNILK
+348 PCINYTKELNNNILK

-373 EQTASIPLYDGM
+373 EQAVSIPLYDGM
-385 GNVVASLSLTQQAN
+385 GNEVACLNLTQQAN

-407 RLGSEGISLVSD
+407 RLGSVGISLVSD

-431 AGINYCYTKIINNPR
+431 AGINYRYTKIINDSR
-446 LVAPS
+446 F
-451 LVAPISSS
+451 VAPIRSS
-459 EPNIRNCWIDSYQAL
+459 EPNIRKCWNDSYQAL
-474 NMIARLYRADAMYRA
+474 NMIARLYRADTMYRA

-502 YYQLLTWWGGV
+502 YYQMLIWWGGV
-513 VVIPNTGFDGYV
+513 VVIPNAGFEGYA
-525 DSYVSRTSE
+525 DSYVPRTSE
-534 SGILQMLEEELLDAI
+534 SSILQMLEEELVEAI
-549 KDLDEKKCVAF
+549 RNLDEKKCVAF
-560 AINANDALFVSKDV
+560 ATNANDALFVSKDV

-588 WAAASELLQQV
+588 WAAASNLLQQV
-599 VDKNIYSM
+599 VDKNIYPM
-607 EKVPTKYTSENKD
+607 EKIPTKYTSENKD
-620 LILALNFSNGSR
+620 LILALKLLGIESR
-632 ASRVNVDGSPEDV
+632 ASRVNVDGSPKDV

-668 AKASKYISEVGNI
+668 AKASKYISEVSNI
-681 NGISGTNVSV
+681 NGISGTSVSV

-715 AMKEL
+715 AIKEL

-729 PIPQNEINA
+729 PIPQNEINM
-738 NPNLTQNPGY
+738 NPNMTQNPGY

>member
-133 LSHLKYQRVM
+133 LAHLKYQRVM
-143 DLVSK
+143 DLVAK

-284 APENHPVSLEAN
+284 APENHPVSLETN

-314 VPVYLERPSISGD
+314 VPVFLERPSFSEIENYPSVSVSG
-327 DISNLTPVWGMEIYE
+327 TEIYE
-342 TGSGSE
+342 TGSGNE
-348 PSINYTKELNNNILK
+348 PCINYTKELNNNILK

-373 EQTASIPLYDGM
+373 EQAVSIPLYDGM
-385 GNVVASLSLTQQAN
+385 GNEVACLNLTQQAN

-407 RLGSEGISLVSD
+407 RLGSVGISLVSD
-419 FMRSLSEAVTLE
+419 FMSSLSEAVNLE
-431 AGINYCYTKIINNPR
+431 AGMNYRYTKIINDFR
-446 LVAPS
+446 F
-451 LVAPISSS
+451 VAPISSS
-459 EPNIRNCWIDSYQAL
+459 EPNIRKCWNDSYQAL

-502 YYQLLTWWGGV
+502 YYQMLIWWGGV
-513 VVIPNTGFDGYV
+513 VVMPNAGFEGYA
-525 DSYVSRTSE
+525 DSYVPRTSE
-534 SGILQMLEEELLDAI
+534 SSILQMLEEELVEAI
-549 KDLDEKKCVAF
+549 RNLDEKKCVAF
-560 AINANDALFVSKDV
+560 ATNANDALFVSKDV

-588 WAAASELLQQV
+588 WAAASNLLQQV

-607 EKVPTKYTSENKD
+607 EKVPTKYTSESKD
-620 LILALNFSNGSR
+620 LILALKVGNESR
-632 ASRVNVDGSPEDV
+632 ASRVNVDGSPEEV

-668 AKASKYISEVGNI
+668 AKASKYISEVDNV
-681 NGISGTNVSV
+681 NGISGTSVSV

-729 PIPQNEINA
+729 PIPQNELMG
-738 NPNLTQNPGY
+738 NPNLNQNPGY

>member
-133 LSHLKYQRVM
+133 LAHLKYQRVM
-143 DLVSK
+143 DLVAK

-284 APENHPVSLEAN
+284 APENHPVSLETN

-314 VPVYLERPSISGD
+314 VPVYLERPSFSEIENYPSVSVSG
-327 DISNLTPVWGMEIYE
+327 TEIYE
-342 TGSGSE
+342 TGSGNE
-348 PSINYTKELNNNILK
+348 PCINYTKELNNNILK

-373 EQTASIPLYDGM
+373 EQAVSIPLYDGM
-385 GNVVASLSLTQQAN
+385 GNEVACLNLTQQAN

-407 RLGSEGISLVSD
+407 RLGSVGISLVSD
-419 FMRSLSEAVTLE
+419 FMSSLSEAVNLE
-431 AGINYCYTKIINNPR
+431 ARMNYRYTKIINDFR
-446 LVAPS
+446 F
-451 LVAPISSS
+451 VAPISSS
-459 EPNIRNCWIDSYQAL
+459 EPNIRKCWNDSYQAL

-502 YYQLLTWWGGV
+502 YYQMLIWWGGV
-513 VVIPNTGFDGYV
+513 VVMPNAGFEGYA
-525 DSYVSRTSE
+525 DSYVPRTSE
-534 SGILQMLEEELLDAI
+534 SSILQMLEEELVEAI
-549 KDLDEKKCVAF
+549 RNLDEKKCVAF
-560 AINANDALFVSKDV
+560 ATNANDALFVSKDV

-588 WAAASELLQQV
+588 WAAASNLLQQV

-607 EKVPTKYTSENKD
+607 EKVPTKYTSESKD
-620 LILALNFSNGSR
+620 LILALKVGNESR
-632 ASRVNVDGSPEDV
+632 ASRVNVDGSPEEV

-668 AKASKYISEVGNI
+668 AKSSKYISEVDNV
-681 NGISGTNVSV
+681 NGISGTSVSV

-729 PIPQNEINA
+729 PIPQNGIDM

>member
-55 QMQPLDADLDETGE
+55 QMQPLDAELDETGE

-143 DLVSK
+143 DLVAK

-284 APENHPVSLEAN
+284 APENHPVRLETN

-314 VPVYLERPSISGD
+314 VPVYLERPSIPGD
-327 DISNLTPVWGMEIYE
+327 DIYDNSTSVSGMEIYE
-342 TGSGSE
+342 TGSE
-348 PSINYTKELNNNILK
+348 PCINYTKELNNNILK

-373 EQTASIPLYDGM
+373 EQAVSIPLYDGM
-385 GNVVASLSLTQQAN
+385 GNVVASLNLTQQAN

-407 RLGSEGISLVSD
+407 RLGSDGIRLVSGL
-419 FMRSLSEAVTLE
+419 MERLANAVTLE
-431 AGINYCYTKIINNPR
+431 AQMNYRYTKIINDPHF
-446 LVAPS
+446 
-451 LVAPISSS
+451 VAPISSS
-459 EPNIRNCWIDSYQAL
+459 EPNINICWRYSYQAL
-474 NMIARLYRADAMYRA
+474 NRIAMLYRADAMYRA

-502 YYQLLTWWGGV
+502 YYQMLIWWGGV
-513 VVIPNTGFDGYV
+513 VVVPNAGFE
-525 DSYVSRTSE
+525 SYADPSRTSE
-534 SGILQMLEEELLDAI
+534 SSILQMLEEELVEAI
-549 KDLDEKKCVAF
+549 RNLDEKKCVAF
-560 AINANDALFVSKDV
+560 ATNANDALFVSKDV

-588 WAAASELLQQV
+588 WAAASNLLQKV
-599 VDKNIYSM
+599 VDKSIYPI

-620 LILALNFSNGSR
+620 LILALMVGNESR
-632 ASRVNVDGSPEDV
+632 ASRVYVDGSPEDV

-668 AKASKYISEVGNI
+668 AKASKYISEVDNV
-681 NGISGTNVSV
+681 NGISGTSVSV

-715 AMKEL
+715 AIKEL

-729 PIPQNEINA
+729 PIPQNEINM
-738 NPNLTQNPGY
+738 NPNMTQNPGY

>member
-143 DLVSK
+143 DLVAK

-172 YAKTDVNHFSITSG
+172 YAKTDVNHFSITSS

-268 IYYFDWDGD
+268 IYFFDWDGD

-284 APENHPVSLEAN
+284 APENHPVSLETN

-314 VPVYLERPSISGD
+314 VPVYLERPSIPGD
-327 DISNLTPVWGMEIYE
+327 DIYDNSTSVLGMKIYE

-348 PSINYTKELNNNILK
+348 PCINYSKELNNNILK

-373 EQTASIPLYDGM
+373 EQAVSIPLYDGM
-385 GNVVASLSLTQQAN
+385 GNVVARLNLTQQAN

-407 RLGSEGISLVSD
+407 RLGSDGISLVSD
-419 FMRSLSEAVTLE
+419 FMRSLSETVTLE

-446 LVAPS
+446 LVAP
-451 LVAPISSS
+451 ISSFNENLINYWS
-459 EPNIRNCWIDSYQAL
+459 NEYSSL
-474 NMIARLYRADAMYRA
+474 NLIAYLYRADSMYRA
-489 VYSPYLNVYRDLC
+489 VYSPYLNVYRDMC
-502 YYQLLTWWGGV
+502 YYQMLIWWGGV
-513 VVIPNTGFDGYV
+513 VVVPNAGFE
-525 DSYVSRTSE
+525 SYADPSRTSE
-534 SGILQMLEEELLDAI
+534 SSILQMLEEELVEAI
-549 KDLDEKKCVAF
+549 RNLDEKKCVAF
-560 AINANDALFVSKDV
+560 ATNANDALFVSKDV

-588 WAAASELLQQV
+588 WAAASNLLQKV
-599 VDKNIYSM
+599 VDKSIYPI

-620 LILALNFSNGSR
+620 LILALMVGNESR
-632 ASRVNVDGSPEDV
+632 ASRVYVDGSPEDV

-668 AKASKYISEVGNI
+668 AKASKYISEVDNV
-681 NGISGTNVSV
+681 NGISGTSVSV
-691 EGIKQLRK
+691 EGINQLRK

-715 AMKEL
+715 AIKEL

-729 PIPQNEINA
+729 PIPQNEINM
-738 NPNLTQNPGY
+738 NPNMTQNPGY

>member
-55 QMQPLDADLDETGE
+55 QMQPLDAELDETGE

-98 SGYYFNEVTGELSKG
+98 SGYYFYEVTGELSKG

-143 DLVSK
+143 DLVAK

-284 APENHPVSLEAN
+284 APENHPVSLETN

-327 DISNLTPVWGMEIYE
+327 DIYDNFSPVLGMEIYE
-342 TGSGSE
+342 TGSGSV
-348 PSINYTKELNNNILK
+348 PSINYTKELKNNILK

-373 EQTASIPLYDGM
+373 EQAVSIPLYDGM
-385 GNVVASLSLTQQAN
+385 GNVVASLNLTQQAN

-407 RLGSEGISLVSD
+407 RLGSTGISLVSE
-419 FMRSLSEAVTLE
+419 FMKSLANAVTLE
-431 AGINYCYTKIINNPR
+431 AQMNYRYTKIINDSR
-446 LVAPS
+446 F
-451 LVAPISSS
+451 VAPIRSS
-459 EPNIRNCWIDSYQAL
+459 EPNIRKCWNDSYQAL

-502 YYQLLTWWGGV
+502 YYQMLIWWGGV
-513 VVIPNTGFDGYV
+513 VVVPNAGFE
-525 DSYVSRTSE
+525 SYADPSRTSE
-534 SGILQMLEEELLDAI
+534 SSILQMLEEELVEAI
-549 KDLDEKKCVAF
+549 RNLDEKKCVAF
-560 AINANDALFVSKDV
+560 ATNANDALFVSKDV

-588 WAAASELLQQV
+588 WAAASNLLQKV
-599 VDKNIYSM
+599 VDKSIYPI

-620 LILALNFSNGSR
+620 LILALMVGNESR
-632 ASRVNVDGSPEDV
+632 ASRVYVDGSPEDV

-668 AKASKYISEVGNI
+668 AKASKYISEVDNV
-681 NGISGTNVSV
+681 NGISGTSVSV

-715 AMKEL
+715 AIKEL

-729 PIPQNEINA
+729 PIPQNGIDM
-738 NPNLTQNPGY
+738 NPNMTQNPGY

>member
-143 DLVSK
+143 DLVAK

-284 APENHPVSLEAN
+284 APENHPVSLETN

-314 VPVYLERPSISGD
+314 VPVYLERPSFSEIENYPSVSVSG
-327 DISNLTPVWGMEIYE
+327 TEIYE
-342 TGSGSE
+342 TGSGNE
-348 PSINYTKELNNNILK
+348 PCINYTKELNNNILK

-373 EQTASIPLYDGM
+373 EQAVSIPLYDGM
-385 GNVVASLSLTQQAN
+385 GSVVASLNLTQQAN
-399 PNAEIIVP
+399 PNAGIIVP
-407 RLGSEGISLVSD
+407 RLGSDGISCVFG
-419 FMRSLSEAVTLE
+419 FMESLANAVTLE
-431 AGINYCYTKIINNPR
+431 AQMNYRYTKIIND
-446 LVAPS
+446 PS
-451 LVAPISSS
+451 FVAPIRSS
-459 EPNIRNCWIDSYQAL
+459 ESNIHDCWINSYQAL
-474 NMIARLYRADAMYRA
+474 NRIASLYRADAMYRA

-502 YYQLLTWWGGV
+502 YYQMLIWWGGV
-513 VVIPNTGFDGYV
+513 VVMPNAGFG
-525 DSYVSRTSE
+525 SYADPSRTSE
-534 SGILQMLEEELLDAI
+534 SSILQMLEEELVEAI
-549 KDLDEKKCVAF
+549 RNLDEKKCVAF
-560 AINANDALFVSKDV
+560 ATNANDALFVSKDV

-588 WAAASELLQQV
+588 WAAASNLLQQV

-607 EKVPTKYTSENKD
+607 EKVPTKYTSESKD
-620 LILALNFSNGSR
+620 LILALMFGIGSR
-632 ASRVNVDGSPEDV
+632 ASRVNVDGSPEEV

-656 LYAECEIHLGNN
+656 LYAECQIHLGNN
-668 AKASKYISEVGNI
+668 AKASKYISEVDNV
-681 NGISGTNVSV
+681 NGISGTSVSV

-729 PIPQNEINA
+729 PIPQNGIDM

>member
-143 DLVSK
+143 DLVAK

-268 IYYFDWDGD
+268 IYFFDWDGD

-284 APENHPVSLEAN
+284 APENHPVSLETN

-302 EGGSYEVKVNTT
+302 EGVSYEVKVNTT
-314 VPVYLERPSISGD
+314 VPVYLERPSIPSD
-327 DISNLTPVWGMEIYE
+327 DIYDNSTSVLGMKIYE

-348 PSINYTKELNNNILK
+348 PCINYSKELNNNILK

-373 EQTASIPLYDGM
+373 EQAVSIPLYDGM
-385 GNVVASLSLTQQAN
+385 GNVVARLNLTQQAN

-407 RLGSEGISLVSD
+407 RLGSDGISCVSE
-419 FMRSLSEAVTLE
+419 FMKSLANAVTLE
-431 AGINYCYTKIINNPR
+431 AQMNYRYTKIIND
-446 LVAPS
+446 PS
-451 LVAPISSS
+451 FVAPIRSS
-459 EPNIRNCWIDSYQAL
+459 ESNIHNCYINSYQAL

-489 VYSPYLNVYRDLC
+489 VYSPYLNVYRDMC
-502 YYQLLTWWGGV
+502 YYQMLIWWGGV
-513 VVIPNTGFDGYV
+513 VVVPNAGFEGYA
-525 DSYVSRTSE
+525 DSYVPRTSE
-534 SGILQMLEEELLDAI
+534 SSILQMLEEELVEAI
-549 KDLDEKKCVAF
+549 RNLDEKKCVAF
-560 AINANDALFVSKDV
+560 ATNANDALFVSKDV

-588 WAAASELLQQV
+588 WAAASNLLQQV

-620 LILALNFSNGSR
+620 LILALKVGNESR
-632 ASRVNVDGSPEDV
+632 DSRVNVDGSPEKV

-668 AKASKYISEVGNI
+668 AKASKYISEVDNV
-681 NGISGTNVSV
+681 NGISGTSVSV

-729 PIPQNEINA
+729 PIPQDEINA
-738 NPNLTQNPGY
+738 NPSLNQNPGY

>member
-84 GSKLLKS
+84 ESKLLKS

-133 LSHLKYQRVM
+133 LSYLKYQRVM
-143 DLVSK
+143 DLVAK

-284 APENHPVSLEAN
+284 APENHPVSLETN

-314 VPVYLERPSISGD
+314 VPVYLERPSFSEIENYPSVSVSG
-327 DISNLTPVWGMEIYE
+327 TEIYE
-342 TGSGSE
+342 TGSGNE
-348 PSINYTKELNNNILK
+348 PCINYTKELNNNILK

-373 EQTASIPLYDGM
+373 EQAVSIPLYDGM
-385 GNVVASLSLTQQAN
+385 GNEVACLNLTQQAN

-407 RLGSEGISLVSD
+407 RLGSVGISLVSD

-431 AGINYCYTKIINNPR
+431 AGMNYRYTKIIND
-446 LVAPS
+446 PS
-451 LVAPISSS
+451 FVAPIRSS
-459 EPNIRNCWIDSYQAL
+459 ESNIHNCYINSYQAL

-489 VYSPYLNVYRDLC
+489 VYSPYLNVYRDMC
-502 YYQLLTWWGGV
+502 YYQMLIWWGGV
-513 VVIPNTGFDGYV
+513 VVVPNAGFEGYA
-525 DSYVSRTSE
+525 DSYVPRTSE
-534 SGILQMLEEELLDAI
+534 SSILQMLEEELVEAI
-549 KDLDEKKCVAF
+549 RNLDEKKCVAF
-560 AINANDALFVSKDV
+560 ATNANDALFVSKDV

-588 WAAASELLQQV
+588 WAAASNLLQQV

-620 LILALNFSNGSR
+620 LILALKVGNESR
-632 ASRVNVDGSPEDV
+632 DSRVNVDGSPEKV

-668 AKASKYISEVGNI
+668 AKASKYISEVDNV
-681 NGISGTNVSV
+681 NGISGTSVSV

-729 PIPQNEINA
+729 PIPQDEINA
-738 NPNLTQNPGY
+738 NPSLNQNPGY

>member
-143 DLVSK
+143 DLVAK
-148 DGKSFKEANNQ
+148 DGKSFKEANKQ

-277 GTAGNEI
+277 GIAGNEI
-284 APENHPVSLEAN
+284 APENHPVSLETN

-314 VPVYLERPSISGD
+314 VPVYLERPSFSEIENYPSVSVSG
-327 DISNLTPVWGMEIYE
+327 TEIYE
-342 TGSGSE
+342 TGSGNE
-348 PSINYTKELNNNILK
+348 PCINYTKELNNNILK

-373 EQTASIPLYDGM
+373 EQAVSIPLYDGM
-385 GNVVASLSLTQQAN
+385 GNEVACLNLTQQAN

-407 RLGSEGISLVSD
+407 RLGSVGISLVSD
-419 FMRSLSEAVTLE
+419 FMRSLSEAVTRE
-431 AGINYCYTKIINNPR
+431 AGMNYRYTKIINDPR
-446 LVAPS
+446 F
-451 LVAPISSS
+451 VAPIRSS
-459 EPNIRNCWIDSYQAL
+459 ETNIHNCWIDSYQAL

-560 AINANDALFVSKDV
+560 ATNANDALFVSKDV

-588 WAAASELLQQV
+588 WAAASNLLQQV

-620 LILALNFSNGSR
+620 LILALKFGIGSR
-632 ASRVNVDGSPEDV
+632 ASRVNVDGSPEEV

-729 PIPQNEINA
+729 PIPQDEINA
-738 NPNLTQNPGY
+738 NPSLNQNPGY

>member
-143 DLVSK
+143 DLVAK

-284 APENHPVSLEAN
+284 APENHPVSLETN

-314 VPVYLERPSISGD
+314 VPVYLERPSFSEIENYPSVSVSG
-327 DISNLTPVWGMEIYE
+327 TEIYE
-342 TGSGSE
+342 TGSGNESC
-348 PSINYTKELNNNILK
+348 INYTKELNNNILK
-363 VVVKAASFRK
+363 VVVKAAFFRK
-373 EQTASIPLYDGM
+373 EQAVSIPLYDGM
-385 GNVVASLSLTQQAN
+385 GNVVARLNLTQQAN

-407 RLGSEGISLVSD
+407 RLGSDGISLVSD

-446 LVAPS
+446 LVAP
-451 LVAPISSS
+451 ISSFNENLINYWS
-459 EPNIRNCWIDSYQAL
+459 NEYSSL
-474 NMIARLYRADAMYRA
+474 NLIAYLYRADAMYRA
-489 VYSPYLNVYRDLC
+489 VYSPYLNVYRDMC
-502 YYQLLTWWGGV
+502 YYQMLIWWGGV
-513 VVIPNTGFDGYV
+513 VVVPNAGFE
-525 DSYVSRTSE
+525 SYADPSRTSE
-534 SGILQMLEEELLDAI
+534 SSILQMLEEELVEAI
-549 KDLDEKKCVAF
+549 RNLDEKKCVAF
-560 AINANDALFVSKDV
+560 ATNANDALFVSKDV

-588 WAAASELLQQV
+588 WAAASNLLQKV
-599 VDKNIYSM
+599 VDKSIYPI

-620 LILALNFSNGSR
+620 LILALKLGNNGSR
-632 ASRVNVDGSPEDV
+632 ASRVYVDGSPEEV

-651 TDVKL
+651 TDVML

-720 GLEKYQLLL
+720 GLKKYQLLL
-729 PIPQNEINA
+729 PIPENEIIV

>member
-30 DGYTPTNFNVGG
+30 DGYTPANFNVGG

-133 LSHLKYQRVM
+133 LSHLKYQRVT

-284 APENHPVSLEAN
+284 APENHPVSLETN

-314 VPVYLERPSISGD
+314 VPVYLERPSIPGD
-327 DISNLTPVWGMEIYE
+327 DISNLTPVLGMGIYE

-373 EQTASIPLYDGM
+373 EQAVSIPLYDGM

-419 FMRSLSEAVTLE
+419 FMRSLSEAVTRE
-431 AGINYCYTKIINNPR
+431 AGMNYRYTKIINDPR
-446 LVAPS
+446 F
-451 LVAPISSS
+451 VAPIRSS
-459 EPNIRNCWIDSYQAL
+459 ETNIHNCWIDSYQAL

-560 AINANDALFVSKDV
+560 ATNANDALFVSKDV

-588 WAAASELLQQV
+588 WAAASNLLQQV

-620 LILALNFSNGSR
+620 LILALKFGIGSR
-632 ASRVNVDGSPEDV
+632 DSRVNVDGSPEKV

-668 AKASKYISEVGNI
+668 AKASKYISEVDNV
-681 NGISGTNVSV
+681 NGISGTSVSV

-729 PIPQNEINA
+729 PIPQDEINA
-738 NPNLTQNPGY
+738 NPSLNQNPGY

>member
-143 DLVSK
+143 DLVAK

-284 APENHPVSLEAN
+284 APENHPVSLETN

-314 VPVYLERPSISGD
+314 VPVYLERPSIPGD
-327 DISNLTPVWGMEIYE
+327 DIYDNSTSVLGMKIYE

-348 PSINYTKELNNNILK
+348 PCINYSKELNNNILK

-373 EQTASIPLYDGM
+373 EQAVSIPLYDGM
-385 GNVVASLSLTQQAN
+385 GNVVARLNLTQQAN

-407 RLGSEGISLVSD
+407 RLGSDGISLVSD

-446 LVAPS
+446 LVAP
-451 LVAPISSS
+451 ISSFNENLINYWS
-459 EPNIRNCWIDSYQAL
+459 NEYSSL
-474 NMIARLYRADAMYRA
+474 NLIAYLYRADSMYRA
-489 VYSPYLNVYRDLC
+489 VYSPYLNVYRDMC
-502 YYQLLTWWGGV
+502 YYQMLIWWGGV
-513 VVIPNTGFDGYV
+513 VVVPNAGFE
-525 DSYVSRTSE
+525 SYADPSRTSE
-534 SGILQMLEEELLDAI
+534 SSILQMLEEELVEAI
-549 KDLDEKKCVAF
+549 RNLDEKKCVAF
-560 AINANDALFVSKDV
+560 ATNANDALFVSKDV

-588 WAAASELLQQV
+588 WAAASNLLQKV
-599 VDKNIYSM
+599 VDKSIYPI

-620 LILALNFSNGSR
+620 LILALMVGNESR
-632 ASRVNVDGSPEDV
+632 ASRVYVDGSPEDV

-668 AKASKYISEVGNI
+668 AKASKYISEVDNV
-681 NGISGTNVSV
+681 NGISGTSVSV

-715 AMKEL
+715 AIKEL

-729 PIPQNEINA
+729 PIPQNEINM
-738 NPNLTQNPGY
+738 NPNMTQNPGY

>member
-1 MKVILKKAV
+1 MKVILKNAV

-143 DLVSK
+143 DLVAK

-284 APENHPVSLEAN
+284 APENHPVSLETN

-314 VPVYLERPSISGD
+314 VPVYLERPSFSEIENYPSVSVSG
-327 DISNLTPVWGMEIYE
+327 TEIYE
-342 TGSGSE
+342 TGSGNESC
-348 PSINYTKELNNNILK
+348 INYTKELNNNILK
-363 VVVKAASFRK
+363 VVVKAAFFRK
-373 EQTASIPLYDGM
+373 EQAVSIPLYDGM
-385 GNVVASLSLTQQAN
+385 GNEVACLNLTQQAN

-407 RLGSEGISLVSD
+407 RLGSVGISLVSD

-431 AGINYCYTKIINNPR
+431 AGINYRYTKIINDSR
-446 LVAPS
+446 F
-451 LVAPISSS
+451 VAPIRSS
-459 EPNIRNCWIDSYQAL
+459 EPNIRKCWNDSYQAL

-489 VYSPYLNVYRDLC
+489 VYSPYLNVYRDMC
-502 YYQLLTWWGGV
+502 YYQMLIWWGGV
-513 VVIPNTGFDGYV
+513 VVVPNAGFEGYA
-525 DSYVSRTSE
+525 DSYVPRTSE
-534 SGILQMLEEELLDAI
+534 SSILQMLEEELVEAI
-549 KDLDEKKCVAF
+549 RNLDEKKCVAF
-560 AINANDALFVSKDV
+560 ATNANDALFVSKDV

-588 WAAASELLQQV
+588 WAAASNLLQQV

-620 LILALNFSNGSR
+620 LILALKVGNESR
-632 ASRVNVDGSPEDV
+632 ASRVYVDGSPEKV

-668 AKASKYISEVGNI
+668 AKASKYISEVDNV
-681 NGISGTNVSV
+681 NGISGTSVSV

-729 PIPQNEINA
+729 PIPQDEINA
-738 NPNLTQNPGY
+738 NPSLNQNPGY

>member
-213 SQLSEEFAEDG
+213 SQLSEEFADDG

-314 VPVYLERPSISGD
+314 VPVYLERPSFSEIENYPSVSVSGM
-327 DISNLTPVWGMEIYE
+327 GIYE

-373 EQTASIPLYDGM
+373 EQAVSIPLYDGM

-419 FMRSLSEAVTLE
+419 FMRSLSEAVPRE
-431 AGINYCYTKIINNPR
+431 AQINYRYTKIINDPR
-446 LVAPS
+446 F
-451 LVAPISSS
+451 VAPISSS
-459 EPNIRNCWIDSYQAL
+459 ESNIRKCWIDSYQAL

-534 SGILQMLEEELLDAI
+534 SDILQMLEEELLDAI
-549 KDLDEKKCVAF
+549 KNLDEKKCVAF
-560 AINANDALFVSKDV
+560 ATNANDALFVSKDV

-588 WAAASELLQQV
+588 WAAASNLLQQV

-620 LILALNFSNGSR
+620 LILALKFGIGSR
-632 ASRVNVDGSPEDV
+632 DSRVNVDGSPEDV

-656 LYAECEIHLGNN
+656 LYAECQIHLGNN

-729 PIPQNEINA
+729 PIPENELMA